1 VAEGIR
7 EMSGVNYLSWF
18 VLAVG
23 GAFGSARMLV
33 VAERGGAY
41 AQAWLAASTFV
52 LLWSALA
59 ALCFWE
65 SA

>member
-1 VAEGIR
+1 
-7 EMSGVNYLSWF
+7 MSAVDYLTWS

-23 GAFGSARMLV
+23 GAFANASMLV

-52 LLWSALA
+52 LGSALA
-59 ALCFWE
+59 DLCFWE